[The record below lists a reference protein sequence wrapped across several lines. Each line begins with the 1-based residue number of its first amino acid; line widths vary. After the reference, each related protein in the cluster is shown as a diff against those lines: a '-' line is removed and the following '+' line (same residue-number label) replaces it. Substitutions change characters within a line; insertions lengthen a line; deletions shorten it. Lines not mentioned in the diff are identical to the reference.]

1 VHSKGK
7 KNVIGILIDAV
18 DYEAATDFVLRAARE
33 KRGAAI
39 SALAVHGLMTGVLDG
54 VQKFRLNHFD
64 LVVPDGQPVRWAIN
78 WLYGTGLLAP
88 VIGRNLTLK
97 LCARAAAEGLPV
109 YFYGSTPDVLS
120 PLKQSLEE
128 MFPGILIAGMA
139 RSKFR
144 TLQPEEKPMVAA
156 AIRDSGASI
165 VFVGLGCPRQEVFA
179 YEFRDILHLPIVAV
193 GAAFPFL
200 AGKLPQAPQW
210 MQDAG
215 LEWLFRLASEPR
227 RLWRRYV
234 LLNPTYTLLVMLQ
247 AVGLSRFSTSG
258 QAPIDGPLYG

>member
-1 VHSKGK
+1 MLNKGK
-7 KNVIGILIDAV
+7 RNIIGILIDAV

-33 KRGAAI
+33 KRSAAI
-39 SALAVHGLMTGVLDG
+39 SALAVHGLMTGVLDR

-64 LVVPDGQPVRWAIN
+64 LVVPDGQPVRWAVN
-78 WLYGTGLLAP
+78 WLHGTGLLAP

-109 YFYGSTPDVLS
+109 YFYGSTPDVLCS
-120 PLKQSLEE
+120 LKQSLEKR
-128 MFPGILIAGMA
+128 FPGILIAGMEC
-139 RSKFR
+139 SKFR
-144 TLQPEEKPMVAA
+144 RLVPEEKPIIAA
-156 AIRDSGASI
+156 GIRDSGASI

-179 YEFRDILHLPIVAV
+179 YEFRDILPMPVVAV

-200 AGKLPQAPQW
+200 AGEIPQAPRW

-234 LLNPTYTLLVMLQ
+234 LLNPAYMLLVIVQ
-247 AVGLSRFSTSG
+247 ALGLSSFSTRG
-258 QAPIDGPLYG
+258 QAPSDELLHG